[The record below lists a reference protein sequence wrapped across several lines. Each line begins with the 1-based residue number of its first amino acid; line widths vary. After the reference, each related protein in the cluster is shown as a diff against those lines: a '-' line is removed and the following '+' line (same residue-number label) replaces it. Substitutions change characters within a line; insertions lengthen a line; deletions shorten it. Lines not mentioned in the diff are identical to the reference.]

1 MAIFKNLSI
10 RTKIILLIVIV
21 STINIILASLVQYY
35 YERLLYNLEIKQK
48 LSILSNVI
56 GDSNTGAITF
66 NNKKES
72 LDYLSSLKTDED
84 VQGAIILLPD
94 SSLFAEFKNSESLHT
109 PKYNIPLKSDTTI
122 FDHNILISSKP
133 IYLEGEIIATLR
145 IAYSLSEYKKK
156 EKQYISVMLYIVG
169 LSIVTGTFL
178 ALLFQG
184 GITRPIFKLY
194 HVMNRISF
202 KKDYSIRSEIKSR
215 DEVGKLASGFN
226 FMIEQIEQ
234 QNNELKTAKN
244 QSDTALKTKEKF
256 LANMTHELRTPLTS
270 IVGLSSLLEE
280 TELNHEQKEYLEN
293 IKHSS
298 DHLLAIINDLL
309 EFSKLGTG
317 KLQLEKSQ
325 FSIHKTIERIER
337 SMEFELKNRK
347 LDFITSIEESIPHFV
362 IGDEYRLTQILI
374 NLVGNAIKFT
384 PTGSI
389 RIEVKN
395 LTDDNDTIVVEF
407 AVIDTG
413 IGIIEEKQELIFE
426 SFTQESSDTN
436 RKYGGTGLGLAIT
449 KQLVEIQDGKIKVK
463 SKKGEG
469 SSFIFTIPYQ
479 KRQTTDSDKYKDQ
492 LISLENSKILLV
504 DDNPMNLLFA
514 KSMLDKNHFITETC
528 NSGDDALQ
536 KLKVGNYH
544 LILLD
549 LHMPKMDGYELS
561 RIIRSF
567 GDKEKSNTPIIALTA
582 AATLNEIKKCF
593 DSGMNDYL
601 IKPFKKEE
609 LLTKIISLLLNFPR
623 KKDD

>member
-1 MAIFKNLSI
+1 MIVFKNLSI

-21 STINIILASLVQYY
+21 STINILLASLAQFY
-35 YERLLYNLEIKQK
+35 YEKKLYNSEISQK
-48 LSILSNVI
+48 ISILSNVI
-56 GDSNTGAITF
+56 GESNTGAITF
-66 NNKKES
+66 NNKRES
-72 LDYLSSLKTDED
+72 LDYLSSLKADND
-84 VQGAIILLPD
+84 VQGAQILLPD
-94 SSLFAEFKNSESLHT
+94 SSLFAEFKNAISLHKS
-109 PKYNIPLKSDTTI
+109 KYNLPLDADTTI
-122 FDHNILISSKP
+122 FDKNILISSKP
-133 IYLEGEIIATLR
+133 IYLEGERIATLK

-156 EKQYISVMLYIVG
+156 ERQYILVMLYIVI
-169 LSIVTGTFL
+169 LSIFTGTFL
-178 ALLFQG
+178 AFLLQG
-184 GITRPIFKLY
+184 GITKPIFELY

-202 KKDYSIRSEIKSR
+202 RKDYSIRSELKSR
-215 DEVGKLASGFN
+215 DEIGKLSSGFN

-244 QSDTALKTKEKF
+244 QSDNALKTKERF

-280 TELNHEQKEYLEN
+280 TELNNVQKDYLEN

-325 FSIHKTIERIER
+325 FSIHKTIERIES

-347 LDFITSIEESIPHFV
+347 LDFITNIEESIPHFV

-384 PTGSI
+384 PSGSI
-389 RIEVKN
+389 RIEVKT
-395 LTDDNDTIVVEF
+395 LTDESNNILVEF

-426 SFTQESSDTN
+426 SFTQESNDTN

-449 KQLVEIQDGKIKVK
+449 KQLVEIQDGKIKVI

-469 SSFIFTIPYQ
+469 SRFIFTIPYQ
-479 KRQTTDSDKYKDQ
+479 KTLTIDSEKYKDQ
-492 LISLENSKILLV
+492 LLLLENSKVLLV

-514 KSMLDKNHFITETC
+514 KSMLDKNNFITETC
-528 NSGDDALQ
+528 NSGDEALK
-536 KLKVGNYH
+536 KLQENDYDI
-544 LILLD
+544 ILLD

-561 RIIRSF
+561 RIIRTF
-567 GDKEKSNTPIIALTA
+567 GDKHKGNTPIIALTA

-609 LLTKIISLLLNFPR
+609 LLTKIISLLLNNPR